1 MKILGLIA
9 YQTGYM
15 GFLEE
20 ADQFIYFRLSGKQ
33 VRRLQAYDKASF
45 NDYNHFIGLMSRFFP
60 ATAFYAEPIPVA
72 NLSLDELDRIFTPT
86 GKGCKD

>member
-1 MKILGLIA
+1 MKILGLVA
-9 YQTGYM
+9 YQSGYM

-20 ADQFIYFRLSGKQ
+20 ADRFVYFRLSAKK

-60 ATAFYAEPIPVA
+60 ATAFYKDPVPVA
-72 NLSLDELDRIFTPT
+72 DLSLDELDRIFTPT
-86 GKGCKD
+86 AKGRKD